1 MKGKYEIEL
10 YNNKVHYRLTVKR
23 NITIL
28 QGDSASGKSEMIR
41 LLTAYNNSRESSGI
55 TLICQKICTVLT
67 EEDWEMKLA
76 GYRDR
81 IIFIDEGNGFLRSK
95 QFAAHVKRSDNYF
108 VIIYRDSLYG
118 LPYSIEEIYGL
129 RESRDSQ
136 KYRNPKRVYNEQFQ
150 LYTMSP
156 GTEINPDQVV
166 VEDSNSGYEF
176 FHHVFGEKC
185 ISANGKSNVKHHL
198 LNQSGKKSILAI
210 VDGAAF
216 GPEMQACM
224 AIIRALGEKGSIFA
238 PESFEYL
245 ILQSNIVDVEQD
257 VLAHT
262 YDHADSARYFS
273 WEEFYTWYLTERSR
287 GTVYQY
293 LKRKLPQSYL
303 TEGAVNKLKSVI
315 PDRIIAPGKDHAAQ
329 PAKE

>member
-41 LLTAYNNSRESSGI
+41 LLTAYNSRKESSGV

-67 EEDWEMKLA
+67 DEDWEMKLA
-76 GYRDR
+76 VYHDR
-81 IIFIDEGNGFLRSK
+81 IIFIDEGNAFLRSK
-95 QFAAHVKRSDNYF
+95 QFAARVKQSDNYF

-150 LYTMSP
+150 LYTISP
-156 GTEINPDQVV
+156 RTEICPDQVV

-176 FHHVFGEKC
+176 FRHVFGERC
-185 ISANGKSNVKHHL
+185 ISANGKSNVKHYL
-198 LNQSGKKSILAI
+198 LNRNGKSSTLAI
-210 VDGAAF
+210 IDGAAF

-224 AIIRALGEKGSIFA
+224 AIMRSLGGKVSIFA
-238 PESFEYL
+238 PESL
-245 ILQSNIVDVEQD
+245 
-257 VLAHT
+257 
-262 YDHADSARYFS
+262 
-273 WEEFYTWYLTERSR
+273 
-287 GTVYQY
+287 
-293 LKRKLPQSYL
+293 
-303 TEGAVNKLKSVI
+303 
-315 PDRIIAPGKDHAAQ
+315 
-329 PAKE
+329 

>member
-41 LLTAYNNSRESSGI
+41 LLTAYNSRKESSGV

-67 EEDWEMKLA
+67 DEDWEMKLA
-76 GYRDR
+76 GYHDR
-81 IIFIDEGNGFLRSK
+81 IIFIDEGNAFLRSK
-95 QFAAHVKRSDNYF
+95 QFAARVKQSDNYF

-150 LYTMSP
+150 LYTISP
-156 GTEINPDQVV
+156 RTEICPDQVV

-176 FHHVFGEKC
+176 FRHVFGERC
-185 ISANGKSNVKHHL
+185 ISANGKSNVKHYL
-198 LNQSGKKSILAI
+198 LNRNGKSSTLAI
-210 VDGAAF
+210 IDGAAF

-224 AIIRALGEKGSIFA
+224 AIMRSLGGKVSIFA

-245 ILQSNIVDVEQD
+245 ILQSDIVDVAHD
-257 VLAHT
+257 VLTHT
-262 YDHADSARYFS
+262 YDYADSVRYFS
-273 WEEFYTWYLTERSR
+273 WEEFYTSYLTEQSR

-293 LKRKLPQSYL
+293 SKKKLPQSYL
-303 TEGAVNKLKSVI
+303 TEGVVDKLKSAL
-315 PDRIIAPGKDHAAQ
+315 PDRIIGL
-329 PAKE
+329 